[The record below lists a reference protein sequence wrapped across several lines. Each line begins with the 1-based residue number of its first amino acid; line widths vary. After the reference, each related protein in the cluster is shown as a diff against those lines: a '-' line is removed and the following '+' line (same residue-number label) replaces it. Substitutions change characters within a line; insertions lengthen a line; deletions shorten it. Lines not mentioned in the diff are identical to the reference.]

1 LAEGS
6 DLPAGLRVQ
15 LDQTVAGRNEEDA
28 FIAATVGP
36 RYNLGQSTL
45 VAITIPLSLIGR
57 IRAIPMTYYQV
68 ILMNAATYAL
78 IGLAVEPFLRHRQKN
93 ELSS

>member
-1 LAEGS
+1 MMKRIGLWAF
-6 DLPAGLRVQ
+6 AGCA
-15 LDQTVAGRNEEDA
+15 VAVCWA
-28 FIAATVGP
+28 FIAATVGT